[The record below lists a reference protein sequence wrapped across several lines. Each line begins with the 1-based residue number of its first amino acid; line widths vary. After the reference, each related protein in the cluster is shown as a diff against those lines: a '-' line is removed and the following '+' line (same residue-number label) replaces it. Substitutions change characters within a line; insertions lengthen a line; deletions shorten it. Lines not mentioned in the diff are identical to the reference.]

1 MTKYHAHEAIIA
13 TGPKTD
19 HLPTVTDVEEAV
31 TAERE
36 RIKRLLSTPL
46 LAALRCI
53 PDGRIQTGCV
63 IHNGATVRERVRQ
76 AYRAIDGRED
86 QP

>member
-1 MTKYHAHEAIIA
+1 MTDI
-13 TGPKTD
+13 
-19 HLPTVTDVEEAV
+19 EEAV
-31 TAERE
+31 AAERD

-53 PDGRIQTGCV
+53 PDGRIQSGCV
-63 IHNGATVRERVRQ
+63 IHDGATVRERVRQ
-76 AYRAIDGRED
+76 AYLAIDGRED